1 MEIYRFLMTDNSIIG
16 CMNYSIFL
24 TFKGVSSM
32 KSLRKKLLIS
42 FGVLIALAIL
52 NSAVSFVSISIL
64 NQNTENLLSETL
76 PQLLDNEDMS
86 DENAQQITAESE
98 SVIAL
103 GQRSMAISLVLAILS
118 LIVGLLLAMGSARSI
133 TRPLKEVGIRIKEMA
148 AGRIHAEPLKT
159 TSKDEIGQLVSAANE
174 LNGQLYEMLGNM
186 KGISGKVEVES
197 SSLHSQSERV
207 QQETAQVAAMM
218 QQMSAGA
225 EEQARSAATLT
236 EMFGKFV
243 EDISIA
249 AMSGEEVKQGAADMV
264 SLTVE
269 GEKEMKNS
277 VDQMNTIYQN
287 MTNALEKV
295 KGLDDRMKDIT
306 ELVSIIKQVAEQTN
320 LLALNAAI
328 EAARAGE
335 HGRGFA
341 IVADEVRKLA
351 EQVAQSITGI
361 NDIIASVQQESTE
374 AVSTLESG
382 YELVSQGSSQI
393 TGTGEK
399 FSDMKERISQVSTN
413 ITSISDSLYVV
424 MDHTVKVNQAIA
436 NIAAV
441 SQESAA
447 GIEEAAAS
455 VQETNQSVD
464 AISHIASQLDQHSNE
479 LGGYIDQFQTEADQA
494 AEDIQ
499 EKEDPQAEEN
509 ESTR

>member
-1 MEIYRFLMTDNSIIG
+1 
-16 CMNYSIFL
+16 
-24 TFKGVSSM
+24 M
-32 KSLRKKLLIS
+32 KSLRGKLLLS
-42 FGVLIALAIL
+42 FSILIALAVII
-52 NSAVSFVSISIL
+52 SAVNLVSISIL
-64 NQNTENLLSETL
+64 NNNTENLLSETL
-76 PQLLDNEDMS
+76 PQLLNDENIS
-86 DENAQQITAESE
+86 TENAQQIAAESE
-98 SVIAL
+98 NVIAF
-103 GQRSMAISLVLAILS
+103 GQRSMAISLILALVSLVGGLVLAL
-118 LIVGLLLAMGSARSI
+118 GSARAI
-133 TRPLKEVGIRIKEMA
+133 TRPLKEVADRMKEMA
-148 AGRIHAEPLKT
+148 AGHIQDEPLRTKAN
-159 TSKDEIGQLVSAANE
+159 DEIGQLVLAMNE
-174 LNGQLYEMLGNM
+174 MNSQLGSVLYDI
-186 KGISGKVEVES
+186 KGVSEKVEEES
-197 SSLHSQSERV
+197 TSLHQQSERV
-207 QQETAQVAAMM
+207 QQETSQVAAMM

-225 EEQARSAATLT
+225 EEQARSASTLT

-264 SLTVE
+264 SLTDE
-269 GEKEMKNS
+269 GEREMKQS

-306 ELVSIIKQVAEQTN
+306 ELVSIIRQVAEQTN

-361 NDIIASVQQESTE
+361 NDIIASVQQESAE
-374 AVSTLESG
+374 AVVTLENG
-382 YELVSQGSSQI
+382 YDLVAQGSSQI

-399 FSDMKERISQVSTN
+399 FSEMKERISQVSTN
-413 ITSISDSLYVV
+413 VTSISDSLYVV
-424 MDHTVKVNQAIA
+424 MDHTVKVNQSIS

-455 VQETNQSVD
+455 VQETNRSVD
-464 AISHIASQLDQHSNE
+464 AISHIAAQLDQHSNE
-479 LGGYIDQFQTEADQA
+479 LGDRIEKFQAGSIRKIDVIIEGTN
-494 AEDIQ
+494 
-499 EKEDPQAEEN
+499 EESLN
-509 ESTR
+509 E